1 MIKIKK
7 KIILAAGGTG
17 GHLYGAISLSEE
29 LKLKGYKV
37 FLFTD
42 KRVESLVKN
51 FDIKNIKI
59 IPSGTFTNTKFF
71 YWPISFFKIISGIFL
86 SLFYMTSIRPSLV
99 IGFGGYPT
107 IPILISAKI
116 SKIKI
121 IIHEQNSIIGRAN
134 KLLIMICDKITT
146 GFQKTIGVNNRYSHK
161 TIYTGNPVR
170 SEIFKYK
177 KEYKKRNKNETF
189 NLLIFGGSQ
198 GASFFSDMI
207 PLSIN
212 KLVKEKKSLLH
223 VFHQVREGQVDKVKS
238 YYDSKNIKS
247 DVKTFFFNLPKLL
260 NNSHLLISRAGAS
273 TVSEVYATKIP
284 AIFIPLPHSIDN
296 DQELNTK
303 ELEKIG
309 QVIVKKQKNIDS
321 SILFKMLDK
330 FIEEP
335 EVLEIMA
342 RSNKKNY
349 INDSSK
355 KIVSLVDKII
365 QNERD

>member
-1 MIKIKK
+1 MMETKK

-29 LKLKGYKV
+29 LELKGYKV

-42 KRVESLVKN
+42 KRVESLAKN
-51 FDIKNIKI
+51 FSLENIKI
-59 IPSGTFTNTKFF
+59 IPSGTFTNTNFF
-71 YWPISFFKIISGIFL
+71 YWPITFFKIISGIVL
-86 SLFYMTSIRPSLV
+86 SLFYIINIRPSLV

-134 KLLIMICDKITT
+134 KFLIMICDKITT
-146 GFQKTIGVNNRYSHK
+146 GFHKTIGIKNIYSHK
-161 TIYTGNPVR
+161 IIYTGNPVR
-170 SEIFKYK
+170 SEIFKHK
-177 KEYKKRNKNETF
+177 KEYIKHDKNGAF

-198 GASFFSDMI
+198 GASFFSEMI
-207 PLSIN
+207 PFSIN
-212 KLVKEKKSLLH
+212 KLVEDKKSLLH

-260 NNSHLLISRAGAS
+260 NNSHLLISRSGAS

-330 FIEEP
+330 LMDEP
-335 EVLEIMA
+335 EILEAMA
-342 RSNKKNY
+342 RSNKMNY

-355 KIVSLVDKII
+355 KISSLVDQII
-365 QNERD
+365 QKERD